1 MISSNAPVLP
11 GGTIGILGGGQLGR
25 MTAMAA
31 LSMGY
36 NVHVLDPDPAC
47 AARAVAA
54 RLVTA
59 RFDDAD
65 AAADLAR
72 GCDVVTL
79 EIEQI
84 GTDAMNAVAAIVPM
98 RPGPQP
104 IWTIQDRVRQKEWIA
119 AHRFPVGPFRAA
131 HSAADVATAVD
142 SLGACIVKAAHG
154 GYDGRGQ
161 AHVEAAAD
169 AERTWSAVGA
179 PRCVVEQRLA
189 LDYEVSV
196 LVARRPGGQ
205 MAVYPPARNHHA
217 RGVLTWSVIP
227 APIPPAVGREVAEV
241 ALGIAEELD
250 IVGLLAVEC
259 FVTTDGRVL
268 VNELAPRPHNTY
280 HASERAC
287 ATSQFEQLVRAVCDL
302 PLGAPTP
309 IGAGAIA
316 NLLGDLW
323 VADAPPSPEAA
334 LSEPAARLHL
344 YGKRE
349 ARAGRKMGHLS
360 TVGANADEALRRVC
374 DAYDRFKPA
383 ALPPIERD
391 VLAR

>member
-1 MISSNAPVLP
+1 MTRAATPILP
-11 GGTIGILGGGQLGR
+11 GSTIGILGGGQLGR
-25 MTAMAA
+25 MTGLAA

-36 NVHVLDPDPAC
+36 RVHVLDPDPAC
-47 AARAVAA
+47 SAAAVAS
-54 RLVTA
+54 RVVTA
-59 RFDDAD
+59 PFHDAA

-72 GCDVVTL
+72 DCDVVTL

-84 GTDAMNAVAAIVPM
+84 AREALESAAQHAPV
-98 RPGPQP
+98 RPGAQA
-104 IWTIQDRVRQKEWIA
+104 IWVIQDRVRQKEWIA

-131 HSAADVATAVD
+131 ESANDVAAAVR
-142 SLGACIVKAAHG
+142 SLGACIVKSAHG

-161 AHVEAAAD
+161 AHITDVAQAEAAW
-169 AERTWSAVGA
+169 RTVGA
-179 PRCVVEQRLA
+179 RRSVVEQRLELA
-189 LDYEVSV
+189 YEVSV

-205 MAVYPPARNHHA
+205 MAVYPPARNHHT
-217 RGVLTWSVIP
+217 RGVLTWSVLP
-227 APIPPAVGREVAEV
+227 APIPPAVGREAAEI

-250 IVGLLAVEC
+250 VCGLLAVEC
-259 FVTTDGRVL
+259 FVTPDEQVL

-323 VADAPPSPEAA
+323 VAADAPSAEAA
-334 LSEPAARLHL
+334 LAEPAARLHL
-344 YGKRE
+344 YGKHE
-349 ARAGRKMGHLS
+349 ARPGRKMGHLS
-360 TVGANADEALRRVC
+360 TVGTTADEALRRVQ
-374 DAYDRFKPA
+374 DAYDRFRPEGT
-383 ALPPIERD
+383 PQIER
-391 VLAR
+391 